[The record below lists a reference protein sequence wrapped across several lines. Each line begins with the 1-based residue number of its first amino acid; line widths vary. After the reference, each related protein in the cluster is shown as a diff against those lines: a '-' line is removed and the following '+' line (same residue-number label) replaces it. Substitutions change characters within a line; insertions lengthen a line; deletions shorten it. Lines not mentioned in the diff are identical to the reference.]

1 MKKIE
6 PNGLPAFQ
14 GDTVFRRVDKLP
26 DDAKRA
32 AVAKEHVVAHSETG
46 HHHIATGKHRFFTL
60 PDDPMRAFLVAKGP
74 VIITH
79 HRSTDTHE
87 TFELYNGPGSAE
99 VVWEI
104 GRQREYVPEG
114 WRRVE
119 D

>member
-46 HHHIATGKHRFFTL
+46 HHHVALGGTYYTTADPLRAYLVTTTPVKVEHR
-60 PDDPMRAFLVAKGP
+60 
-74 VIITH
+74 
-79 HRSTDTHE
+79 RSTDTHE
-87 TFELYNGPGSAE
+87 TLELLSGGGE

-114 WRRVE
+114 WRRVA